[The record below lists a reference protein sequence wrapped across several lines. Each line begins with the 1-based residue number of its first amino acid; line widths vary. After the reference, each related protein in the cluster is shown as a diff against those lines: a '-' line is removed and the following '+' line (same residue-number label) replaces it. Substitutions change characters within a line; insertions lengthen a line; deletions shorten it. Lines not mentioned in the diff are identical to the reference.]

1 MKNKTGEIMWR
12 MKTLLWHRG
21 NVIQKK
27 TYLNTIENS
36 ISKEKNSQKF
46 GISTENKLGN
56 LNFLYT
62 GLDRKILHLICSW
75 R

>member
-12 MKTLLWHRG
+12 MKTLLWRRG
-21 NVIQKK
+21 KVIQKK
-27 TYLNTIENS
+27 IYLNTIENS
-36 ISKEKNSQKF
+36 ISKEKTSQKF